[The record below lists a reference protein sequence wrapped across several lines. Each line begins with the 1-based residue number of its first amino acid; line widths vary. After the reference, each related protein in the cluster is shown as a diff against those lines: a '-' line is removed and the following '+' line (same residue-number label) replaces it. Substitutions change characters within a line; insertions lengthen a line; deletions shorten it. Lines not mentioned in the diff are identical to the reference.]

1 MWKGFSAFPEPSKY
15 GGGRAAERVPGR
27 YLDSPLEREA
37 RYSAMDSAPSGS
49 YPDIPA
55 SRWVALVP
63 LFFFFVGS
71 AGRRAGKQLSKLAE
85 ITLLMG

>member
-1 MWKGFSAFPEPSKY
+1 MERVFSHLPEPSKH

-55 SRWVALVP
+55 SRSLGGVSAS
-63 LFFFFVGS
+63 FFFFFFLLVPPAVGLGNNS
-71 AGRRAGKQLSKLAE
+71 VN
-85 ITLLMG
+85 